1 MPRHP
6 ITRPDTSAPGRIRR
20 LRRAWWLLTGVALI
34 AFGIYEVVVHDLGAA
49 PLLFFAVLPDLAFVV
64 GIGQP
69 HGRGQLP
76 PRAVPAYNLLH
87 RLVIPLAL
95 IVVAL
100 VALLVIRLAIHDP
113 VRFEATRHLPLL
125 VYVAGVAWLA
135 HIGLDRAFG
144 FGLRNPDG
152 WPRDRRTRGR
162 TTPEHERE

>member
-1 MPRHP
+1 M
-6 ITRPDTSAPGRIRR
+6 
-20 LRRAWWLLTGVALI
+20 
-34 AFGIYEVVVHDLGAA
+34 AFGIYEVVVHDLGVA
-49 PLLFFAVLPDLAFVV
+49 PLLFFAVLPDLAFIV

-69 HGRGQLP
+69 HAPGQLP

-144 FGLRNPDG
+144 FGLRNPNG
-152 WPRDRRTRGR
+152 RPRDRGAPGPTS
-162 TTPEHERE
+162 PEHEHE